1 MNTPRHFKAVVR
13 PILKIVLLWIII
25 AIFIVLGIR
34 FGVDKKVI
42 AISVTLFG
50 FLTNAFAGL
59 MTLVAFIPFIGPLIV
74 KVISLP
80 LFWIL
85 NGIGYI
91 LSAFAVKR
99 GYAKEI
105 LNYRVLTV
113 VFLMGIVV
121 GFIIGSIF

>member
-59 MTLVAFIPFIGPLIV
+59 MTLVAFIPFIGPIIV

-113 VFLMGIVV
+113 VFLLGVVV

>member
-1 MNTPRHFKAVVR
+1 M
-13 PILKIVLLWIII
+13 
-25 AIFIVLGIR
+25 
-34 FGVDKKVI
+34 DKKVI

>member
-113 VFLMGIVV
+113 VFLLGVVV

>member
-1 MNTPRHFKAVVR
+1 MNAPRRFKAVVR

-25 AIFIVLGIR
+25 VIFIVLGIR